1 MFKLSPVEKLAYK
14 ERAHHE
20 HPNLLEKLGKILK
33 MPVDTKK
40 MGRNFSCHTKTVCTK
55 TNPFTQKTKK
65 RKKRKR
71 RKKKRKTVKNKDS
84 FLGFF

>member
-1 MFKLSPVEKLAYK
+1 
-14 ERAHHE
+14 
-20 HPNLLEKLGKILK
+20 

-55 TNPFTQKTKK
+55 TNPFAQKTKK
-65 RKKRKR
+65 RKK